1 MKNYDDII
9 NTLIN
14 EIDNTK
20 NTSKLEQLEII
31 ENVLVTCKSYHNKIK
46 RLRGDID
53 YFKKNKFNLY
63 YNNRAINQAKSEL
76 SDLYDQ
82 YNFYK
87 QFYNNMILEQG
98 LKKTSFMIK

>member
-1 MKNYDDII
+1 MKNYNDII
-9 NTLIN
+9 NTIIN
-14 EIDNTK
+14 EIECTRNKD
-20 NTSKLEQLEII
+20 KLEQLEII
-31 ENVLVTCKSYHNKIK
+31 ENVLITCKSYHNKIQ
-46 RLRGDID
+46 RLQGDID

-63 YNNRAINQAKSEL
+63 YNNRAINQAMSEL

-82 YNFYK
+82 FNFYK

>member
-1 MKNYDDII
+1 MKRYNDII

-14 EIDNTK
+14 EIDITK
-20 NTSKLEQLEII
+20 NASKLEQLEII
-31 ENVLVTCKSYHNKIK
+31 ESVLMTCKSYHNKIE
-46 RLRGDID
+46 RLQGEID
-53 YFKKNKFNLY
+53 YFKKNKFNVY

-98 LKKTSFMIK
+98 LKKTSYLIK

>member
-1 MKNYDDII
+1 MKNYNEII

-31 ENVLVTCKSYHNKIK
+31 ENLLINCKLYHNKIQ
-46 RLRGDID
+46 RLQGEID

-76 SDLYDQ
+76 YDLYEQ

-98 LKKTSFMIK
+98 YNKTSYLIK